1 MTYRIILS
9 GYIIFKVVVKL
20 SKVFTSFLSSLVA
33 INLVVL
39 VVAKILSAFRL
50 LRHHSQNSVTDVS
63 ANFLP
68 PCWGP
73 SRWAPT
79 WFLHTKL

>member
-1 MTYRIILS
+1 MRYRIILS

-20 SKVFTSFLSSLVA
+20 SKVFPSFLSSLVA

-50 LRHHSQNSVTDVS
+50 LRHHSQNSVTVVS
-63 ANFLP
+63 ASFLP

-79 WFLHTKL
+79 WCLHTKL

>member
-1 MTYRIILS
+1 MRYRIILS

-20 SKVFTSFLSSLVA
+20 SKVFPSFLSSLVA

-39 VVAKILSAFRL
+39 VVAKILPAFRL

-73 SRWAPT
+73 SRWALI